1 MDAGGVWWEA
11 LLSDVG
17 GRHFDR
23 GACVESFSMARI
35 WCIYIQKSC
44 RELFIFFVLD
54 IWNEAAY
61 VPAL

>member
-1 MDAGGVWWEA
+1 MDAGGVRWEA
-11 LLSDVG
+11 LLADAG

-35 WCIYIQKSC
+35 RCIYIQKLC

-54 IWNEAAY
+54 IWYETAY
-61 VPAL
+61 VPTL